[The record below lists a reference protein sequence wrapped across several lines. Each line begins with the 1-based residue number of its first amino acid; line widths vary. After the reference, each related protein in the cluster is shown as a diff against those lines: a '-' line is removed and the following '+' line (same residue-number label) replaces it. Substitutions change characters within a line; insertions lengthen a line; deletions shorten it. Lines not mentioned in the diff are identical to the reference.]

1 MIFQRYAELGSV
13 ALLKAELDRLGVVSK
28 RREGAGGCLAGGK
41 PFSRGALYLMLQNR
55 IYRGEIAHKDAAY
68 PGQHEAI
75 VDAELWQIVQD
86 KLAAGRRERSLAVG
100 AEEPSLLAGLIFDS
114 DGDRLSPTHAV
125 KKGKRY
131 RYYVSTALITGSRS
145 EHPKGRRIPAGDI
158 EGLVLDR
165 LRALFASDAEVSDAV
180 APLGLDASTQR
191 AVLDRS
197 AMLAERWTTL
207 ASLELRELVKSLVK
221 RIQVGDDQIL
231 VSLDRVVDLIDRN
244 VRLDAQANR
253 LHASRRTCCPVDH
266 RKPSPGGK
274 GRAAGDRQWRRE
286 SDRRR
291 SCLPDRPSVR
301 NTHHV
306 PFGP

>member
-28 RREGAGGCLAGGK
+28 RREGAGGC
-41 PFSRGALYLMLQNR
+41 SRGRQAVLARRALSACCR
-55 IYRGEIAHKDAAY
+55 TGSIAARSSHQDAIY

-86 KLAAGRRERSLAVG
+86 KLAANRRERSLAAG

-114 DGDRLSPTHAV
+114 DGDRLIADPCRQEGQAV
-125 KKGKRY
+125 SLLCLDGAHHRHD
-131 RYYVSTALITGSRS
+131 RS

-165 LRALFASDAEVSDAV
+165 LRALFASGAEVSDAV

-197 AMLAERWTTL
+197 AKLAERWTKL
-207 ASLELRELVKSLVK
+207 ASLELRELVQSLVE
-221 RIQVGDDQIL
+221 RIEVGDDQIS
-231 VSLDRVVDLIDRN
+231 VSAQSSRDLIERN
-244 VRLDAQANR
+244 ARRGAQANR
-253 LHASRRTCCPVDH
+253 LPAGCRTCCPD
-266 RKPSPGGK
+266 RLPQAFAGPE
-274 GRAAGDRQWRRE
+274 RACGW
-286 SDRRR
+286 
-291 SCLPDRPSVR
+291 
-301 NTHHV
+301 
-306 PFGP
+306 